1 MGVTEYTPV
10 KRINE
15 KQQTEDSQL
24 PKETTPLKQPTFQNI
39 VTPAGKYSSRGGLAE
54 QGQLK
59 EDSSL
64 SRTQPHTAHKWLKS
78 SVNKSTSRLKKQSR
92 LDRSGL
98 LNRSR

>member
-1 MGVTEYTPV
+1 MGATEYTPV

-24 PKETTPLKQPTFQNI
+24 PKEATPLKQPTFQNI
-39 VTPAGKYSSRGGLAE
+39 VTPAGKRSSRGLAE
-54 QGQLK
+54 LGQLK